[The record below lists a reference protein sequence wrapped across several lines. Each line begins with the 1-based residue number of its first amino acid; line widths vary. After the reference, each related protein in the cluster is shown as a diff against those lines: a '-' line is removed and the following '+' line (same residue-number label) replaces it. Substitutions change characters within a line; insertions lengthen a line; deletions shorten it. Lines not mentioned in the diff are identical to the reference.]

1 MKSLKFVAVLM
12 TLSLN
17 AYSFDLED
25 YATTFRA
32 TRDAYMK
39 QANEVELALPV
50 ILNKKQLLEDS
61 CYKITGIDLAN
72 LKGLRSGS
80 CLADGVAASNS
91 VSLGQ
96 KISDLI
102 NMTPAFVTLPNFS
115 NIIQWGSQPVNA
127 SQVNMDLWGV
137 DSNTW
142 SLTPATITIEKDS
155 SCSPK
160 NSYVNDGNIED
171 MKASFIAV
179 YESFRQQAYWLQK
192 SIGPYKAAHDAYVAA
207 TTVYTMGIGCESQ
220 IGERSAELYDPY
232 VP

>member
-1 MKSLKFVAVLM
+1 MKSLTFVALLM
-12 TLSLN
+12 SLSLN

-32 TRDAYMK
+32 TRDAYTK
-39 QANEVELALPV
+39 QSNELEMALPV
-50 ILNKKQLLEDS
+50 VLNRKQLLEDS

-72 LKGLRSGS
+72 LQGLRSGS
-80 CLADGVAASNS
+80 CLADGATASSS

-115 NIIQWGSQPVNA
+115 NIIQLGSQPVNA
-127 SQVNMDLWGV
+127 SQVNMDFWGF
-137 DSNTW
+137 DINTW
-142 SLTPATITIEKDS
+142 SLAPATITIEKDA
-155 SCSPK
+155 SCTPK
-160 NSYVNDGNIED
+160 NTLVNDSNIDD
-171 MKASFIAV
+171 MKNSFISA
-179 YESFRQQAYWLQK
+179 YESFRLQAFWVQR

-220 IGERSAELYDPY
+220 LGERSAELYDPY